1 MNQQFIDDLTA
12 RAKAAHKRI
21 AFPEADCAD
30 ILRCAEQLLAGVIQ
44 GTRTLAA
51 VLRRQRSPVRLAGD
65 RFAFIRLTIK
75 LASDGAIHR
84 TRIVRAV
91 EEL

>member
-30 ILRCAEQLLAGVIQ
+30 ILRCAEQLLVGNIADVTLVGCDNEACAGSVEQ
-44 GTRTLAA
+44 CT
-51 VLRRQRSPVRLAGD
+51 VL
-65 RFAFIRLTIK
+65 
-75 LASDGAIHR
+75 
-84 TRIVRAV
+84 
-91 EEL
+91 